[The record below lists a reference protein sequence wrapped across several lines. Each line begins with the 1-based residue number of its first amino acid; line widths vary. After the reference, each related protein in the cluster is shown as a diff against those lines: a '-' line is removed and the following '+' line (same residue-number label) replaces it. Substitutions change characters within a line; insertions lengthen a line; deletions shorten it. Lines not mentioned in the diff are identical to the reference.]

1 MKNHRPRGL
10 HWYGLPRMED
20 YPNNTQ
26 SIPVNRNIQNTLYDI
41 SIILKPKL
49 EDSTRKKKNHRL
61 MPKVHRSK
69 TLVSSSNLLNKKKT
83 IMTELG
89 LSQEFTDGFNT

>member
-49 EDSTRKKKNHRL
+49 EDSTRKKKSQTNA
-61 MPKVHRSK
+61 KSTQK
-69 TLVSSSNLLNKKKT
+69 QNSSVIQQFIK
-83 IMTELG
+83 
-89 LSQEFTDGFNT
+89 